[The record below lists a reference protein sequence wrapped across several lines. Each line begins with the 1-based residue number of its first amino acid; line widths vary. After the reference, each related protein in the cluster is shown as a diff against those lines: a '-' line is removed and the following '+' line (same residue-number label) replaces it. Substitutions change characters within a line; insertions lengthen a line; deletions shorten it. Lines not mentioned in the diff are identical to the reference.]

1 MAVTT
6 RGAGAV
12 PTPFGPLA
20 GPVVVVLE
28 GAYGAPITFNTAQAD
43 PQGVEWWCGELDG
56 WDFPDVDV
64 SPLPRMGR
72 HGVWIPPSWFR
83 ACSITMRGTFVAPD
97 LASADIAVEQ
107 LAAAAALT
115 SSPGVLRVYEHNAA
129 QRAVRLGGRVRLDR
143 SLAEGRHV
151 NFEITLIAADP
162 RRYALAEQSVTFGVN
177 VAPATG
183 HGIVFPLAFDFD
195 FGSEGEIT
203 GGTPVQVAGTVET
216 PPTFT
221 FRGPCTSPSITNVT
235 TGKTWRYTGSLLAGE
250 TLVVDIDAATVM
262 LGGTGNR
269 YYLVDPASD
278 WWMLVPG
285 QNVLTYAAAGAGT
298 GDVTVKW
305 RSAWL

>member
-1 MAVTT
+1 MATTT
-6 RGAGAV
+6 RGQGAV
-12 PTPFGPLA
+12 ATPFGPLA

-28 GAYGAPITFNTAQAD
+28 GAYGTPITFNTAHAD
-43 PQGVEWWCGELDG
+43 PQGVEWWIGDLDG
-56 WDFPDVDV
+56 WEFPDVDV
-64 SPLPRMGR
+64 SPLARMGR
-72 HGVWIPPSWFR
+72 HGVWVPPSWFR
-83 ACSITMRGTFVAPD
+83 ARMVTMRGTFVAPD
-97 LASADIAVEQ
+97 LATAHIAGEQ
-107 LAAAAALT
+107 LAALAALT
-115 SSPGVLRVYEHNAA
+115 TTPGVLSVYEHNPL
-129 QRAVRLGGRVRLDR
+129 RLEVRLAGRVRFDR
-143 SLAEGRHV
+143 SRAEGRHV
-151 NFEITLIAADP
+151 NFEIPLIAADP

-183 HGIVFPLAFDFD
+183 HGFTFPLVFDFD

-221 FRGPCTSPSITNVT
+221 FRGPCTGPSITNVT

-250 TLVVDIDAATVM
+250 TLVVDIDAATVL

-278 WWMLVPG
+278 WWMLIPG

-305 RSAWL
+305 RPAWL